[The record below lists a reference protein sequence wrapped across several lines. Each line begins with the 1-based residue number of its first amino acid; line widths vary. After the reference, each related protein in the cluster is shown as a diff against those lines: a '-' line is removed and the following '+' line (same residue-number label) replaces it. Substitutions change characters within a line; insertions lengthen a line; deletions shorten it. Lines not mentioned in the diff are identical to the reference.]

1 MVFYR
6 QMRVIRRFAASF
18 PMYPPKY
25 GLHMDFVLMSSLA
38 YCFPGSHITRAT
50 TTVVQVKETTLL

>member
-6 QMRVIRRFAASF
+6 QMRVIRRFAAPF

-25 GLHMDFVLMSSLA
+25 GLCMDF
-38 YCFPGSHITRAT
+38 G
-50 TTVVQVKETTLL
+50 TL